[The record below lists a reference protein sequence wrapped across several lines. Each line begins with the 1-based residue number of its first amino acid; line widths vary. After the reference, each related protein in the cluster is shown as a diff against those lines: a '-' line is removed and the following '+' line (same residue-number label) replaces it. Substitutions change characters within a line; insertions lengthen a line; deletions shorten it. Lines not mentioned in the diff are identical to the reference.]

1 MPATPA
7 RSNPR
12 VLVLERFADD
22 YATHIRHVFP
32 HVDVVTALS
41 APHVPVPLDTVDVLV
56 CFGIAIDEPLMSGLT
71 NLKWIQ
77 SLATGVDHF
86 LKSPHLRPETLL
98 TSARGIHGPP
108 MRETVALLMLA
119 VTRDVHRLVRHQQ
132 SRIWERGEPW
142 PLLAGKSALVLGS
155 GVSGSAIGT
164 LLKAF
169 GMTTIV
175 ATRSPRAIDGF
186 DRVVHFDDIAAAAA
200 DVEFLIDVLPGGP
213 EYAGMVSRA
222 VIGAMK
228 PSAIFI
234 NVGRGET
241 VDEPAL
247 IEALQS
253 RHIAGAGLDVVAR
266 TPLSQESPLWS
277 LPNVFISPHIGGYF
291 REYEA
296 HMMPILIEN
305 MRLYL
310 AGRGAE
316 MRNLVP
322 H

>member
-7 RSNPR
+7 RKAPR
-12 VLVLERFADD
+12 VLVIERFATD
-22 YATHIRHVFP
+22 YERHIRQAFP
-32 HVDVVTALS
+32 HVDVVIAHD
-41 APHVPVPLDTVDVLV
+41 ARHVPVPLHTVDVLV
-56 CFGIAIDEPLMSGLT
+56 AFGIAINDDLMRGMG
-71 NLKWIQ
+71 NLAWIQ

-86 LKSPHLRPETLL
+86 LKSPHLSPGTLL
-98 TSARGIHGPP
+98 TSARGIHGAP
-108 MRETVALLMLA
+108 MRETVALLMLG

-132 SRIWERGEPW
+132 NRIWERGEPW

-155 GVSGSAIGT
+155 GVSGSAIGN

-186 DRVVHFDDIAAAAA
+186 DRVVHFDDIAAATAEV
-200 DVEFLIDVLPGGP
+200 DFLIDVLPGGP
-213 EYAGMVSRA
+213 EYAGLVSRA
-222 VIGAMK
+222 VIAAMK

-241 VDEPAL
+241 VDEPAM

-253 RHIAGAGLDVVAR
+253 GRIAGAGLDVVAR
-266 TPLSQESPLWS
+266 TPLSQDSPLWS
-277 LPNVFISPHIGGYF
+277 LPNVLVSPHIGGYF

-310 AGRGAE
+310 AGQGSR
-316 MRNLVP
+316 MRNLIP

>member
-1 MPATPA
+1 MPSSQALHA
-7 RSNPR
+7 PR
-12 VLVLERFADD
+12 VLVIERYAAD
-22 YATHIRHVFP
+22 YERHIRHEFP
-32 HVDVVTALS
+32 HVEVVTAPGAS
-41 APHVPVPLDTVDVLV
+41 DVPVPLDTVEVLIA
-56 CFGIAIDEPLMSGLT
+56 FGVAINDNLMRGMR

-86 LKSPHLRPETLL
+86 LKSPHLRPQTLL
-98 TSARGIHGPP
+98 TSARGIHGAP
-108 MRETVALLMLA
+108 MRETVALLMLG
-119 VTRDVHRLVRHQQ
+119 VTRDVHRLVSHQQ
-132 SRIWERGEPW
+132 RRIWERGEPW

-155 GVSGSAIGT
+155 GVSGSAIGH

-175 ATRSPRAIDGF
+175 ATRAPRPVDGF
-186 DRVVHFDDIAAAAA
+186 DRVVHFDAIAAAAA
-200 DVEFLIDVLPGGP
+200 DVDFLIDVLPGGSQ
-213 EYAGMVSRA
+213 YAGMVSRA
-222 VIGAMK
+222 VLAAMK

-241 VDEPAL
+241 VDEAAL
-247 IEALQS
+247 IEALQ
-253 RHIAGAGLDVVAR
+253 RGRIAGAGLDVVAQ
-266 TPLSQESPLWS
+266 TPLAPDSPLWS
-277 LPNVFISPHIGGYF
+277 LPNVLVSPHIGGYF

-296 HMMPILIEN
+296 HMMPILIDN

-310 AGRGAE
+310 AGRGTD